1 MQLSSLKNLYI
12 QFSLSKNNDLKRKSE
27 ILYQVIELYKSKY
40 KNELF
45 EDVGISMA
53 AEELLEK
60 LSSAIYRDS
69 YFDLKVAALKSC
81 IIKYSSFEELTG
93 LTQLLNIDEIK
104 TFRIFYEKL
113 YTNKIFKKGKRE
125 DLEKVFSLLEVT
137 NDSVN
142 SNNS

>member
-69 YFDLKVAALKSC
+69 YFDLKVTALKSC
-81 IIKYSSFEELTG
+81 IIKYSSFEELTE